1 MDVTRLDAS
10 VRRRRAGSR
19 GGPKVG
25 RRYARAMLSPQF
37 DPTPTSFSRVTLA
50 RIMDDGDANLHGN
63 VHGGVIMKAVDDAA
77 GASAARHSRGKAV
90 TVSMDEMVFLE
101 PVRIGDIITVKA
113 QVNWTGSSSM
123 EVGARVTAQRWDDAD
138 AVGHHVASAYLVFV
152 AIGADE
158 RPRTVIPVVP
168 ETDVDQHR
176 WAEAIIRRESRL
188 SRRAAIQERRVR
200 EAEADG

>member
-1 MDVTRLDAS
+1 
-10 VRRRRAGSR
+10 
-19 GGPKVG
+19 
-25 RRYARAMLSPQF
+25 MLSPQF

-188 SRRAAIQERRVR
+188 SRRAAIRERRVR